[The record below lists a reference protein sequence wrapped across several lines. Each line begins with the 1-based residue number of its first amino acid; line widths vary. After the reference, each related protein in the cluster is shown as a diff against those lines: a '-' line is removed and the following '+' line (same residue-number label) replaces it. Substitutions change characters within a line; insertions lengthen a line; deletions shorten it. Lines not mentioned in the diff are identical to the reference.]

1 VPVCR
6 DVSELVTGYLEQTL
20 PLGTRLRT
28 RWHLAQCVACRRYVA
43 QMRQTIRL
51 LGATSFPPPGPES
64 ESRILGADPAPG
76 E

>member
-20 PLGTRLRT
+20 PLRTRLGV
-28 RWHLAQCVACRRYVA
+28 RWHLAQCVACRRYVV

-51 LGATSFPPPGPES
+51 LGAASFPPPGPET
-64 ESRILGADPAPG
+64 ESRMLGVDPAPG
-76 E
+76 D